1 MPSLPRPYGLRLPD
15 TSHLSEADAEL
26 FEQLYIE
33 RNYVSRGEIARVRVD
48 RQRAN
53 EQAA

>member
-15 TSHLSEADAEL
+15 TSHLSAEDAEL

-33 RNYVSRGEIARVRVD
+33 RNYVSRGELARVRVD
-48 RQRAN
+48 RERAQ
-53 EQAA
+53 ERAA